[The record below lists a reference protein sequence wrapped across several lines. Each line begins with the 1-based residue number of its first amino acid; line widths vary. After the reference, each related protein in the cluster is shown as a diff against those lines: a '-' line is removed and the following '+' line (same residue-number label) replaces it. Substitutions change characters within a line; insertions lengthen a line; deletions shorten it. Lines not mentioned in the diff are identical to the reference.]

1 MQSPQGE
8 RIIRTRTILSEQKE
22 HDEFNIIG
30 TDRSIRTDEWAV
42 QVPAFFSQYYNDYD
56 VTSNRMSVG
65 EENMILDYFA
75 PAKCIITL
83 GKPLNWGYI
92 LFGNEIGLSWYWC
105 GQLILLFMSAFE
117 MFMILCRR
125 NIWVSFTGGFMITLS
140 PCVQWWFLPHMPIVF
155 LYAMILFDIGYYFF
169 VAKSRWMKWLMTVLA
184 GPLVVGFAFSLFPSC

>member
-1 MQSPQGE
+1 MKK
-8 RIIRTRTILSEQKE
+8 RTLLNYRWVFAVLLFMLCLLFKIHGSSIGMYDYYFPTLSEQKE

-30 TDRSIRTDEWAV
+30 TDRGIRTDEWAV

-125 NIWVSFTGGFMITLS
+125 NIWVSFTGGFMIALS
-140 PCVQWWFLPHMPIVF
+140 PCVQWWFYHICQ
-155 LYAMILFDIGYYFF
+155 LYFCM
-169 VAKSRWMKWLMTVLA
+169 R
-184 GPLVVGFAFSLFPSC
+184 